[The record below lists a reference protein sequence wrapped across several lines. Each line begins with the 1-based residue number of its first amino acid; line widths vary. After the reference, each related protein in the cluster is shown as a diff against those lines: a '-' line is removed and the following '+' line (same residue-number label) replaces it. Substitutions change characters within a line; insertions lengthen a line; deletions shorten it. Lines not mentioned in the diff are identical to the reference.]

1 MFSISAVIAAL
12 KTTILEVAMSEHPA
26 TVQEGGSS
34 PKEFQNSLFEWLQAM
49 VYALLILILAFTLF
63 VRIINVDGSSMY
75 PTLENGD
82 KLILRCI
89 DYQPRQGDIVVL
101 TKEFA
106 SIDTPIVKRV
116 IAVGGQ
122 AVEVNYDEGKVY
134 VDGNALNEPYI
145 NEIMQDPQ
153 NSYMTN
159 NEVMVPDHAVFVM
172 GDNRN
177 HSSDSR
183 DVRLGVV
190 DNRYI
195 IGKAIFT
202 LLPFQHVGSIT

>member
-1 MFSISAVIAAL
+1 
-12 KTTILEVAMSEHPA
+12 MSEHPA
-26 TVQEGGSS
+26 VSQGEVSS
-34 PKEFQNSLFEWLQAM
+34 SHEFQTSLFEWLQAM

-89 DYQPRQGDIVVL
+89 DYTPKQGDIVVL
-101 TKEFA
+101 TKAFA
-106 SIDTPIVKRV
+106 SIDTPIVKRI

-122 AVEVNYDEGKVY
+122 RVDVNYDEGKVY
-134 VDGNALNEPYI
+134 VDGKALNEPYI
-145 NEIMQDPQ
+145 NEVMRDPQ

-159 NEVMVPDHAVFVM
+159 NDVVVPEGSVFVM

-195 IGKAIFT
+195 IGQAIFT
-202 LLPFQHVGSIT
+202 LLPFPHFGSVS